1 MADLDFTK
9 LKEGFQYEWS
19 RNWVA
24 AGLTVTVFLAV
35 LALGI
40 ANPASIRTVMTDQN
54 SVTTAFQ
61 SLSLALITSVTLAVT
76 ITQLAVSRELGPL
89 KDQRENMEGALDFRR
104 TSEKLFEGISPSKPS
119 EFLRIFVQSLEDR
132 ARKLNDQVSD
142 QENDNLRN
150 EVEEFTENTIRNT
163 EDLDER
169 LGTLEFGHFEVVN
182 AALSLNYNSKL
193 YNVRRIQHKFKD
205 SLQPEED
212 ELLEDIQ
219 ELLELYGP
227 AREHFKTI
235 YFRSDL
241 LDLTHTMIYTAIPSL
256 IISLATV
263 LFLNT
268 EPFQTSFLGVD
279 LMLIMVSASATLTLV
294 PFLVLI
300 SYILRI
306 GTVAQRTLAIG
317 PFIIQ
322 ESEEI

>member
-1 MADLDFTK
+1 MADLDLNR
-9 LKEGFQYEWS
+9 LKEGVRYEWN
-19 RNWVA
+19 RNLVA
-24 AGLTVTVFLAV
+24 AGFTITVFLGV

-40 ANPASIRTVMTDQN
+40 ANPASIRTVMTEQN

-61 SLSLALITSVTLAVT
+61 SLTLALITSVTLAVT

-104 TSEKLFEGISPSKPS
+104 TSEELFEGVSPSKPS

-132 ARKLNDQVSD
+132 SRNLNDAISD
-142 QENDNLRN
+142 QESEELRK
-150 EVEEFTENTIRNT
+150 EVKEFTENMIRDT
-163 EDLDER
+163 ENLDER
-169 LGTLEFGHFEVVN
+169 LGDLEFGHFEVVN
-182 AALSLNYNSKL
+182 AALSLSYNSKL
-193 YNVRRIQHKFKD
+193 YNSRRIKYEYED
-205 SLQPEED
+205 SLKDDEN

-219 ELLELYGP
+219 QLIELYGP

-241 LDLTHTMIYTAIPSL
+241 LNLTHGMIYTAIPSL
-256 IISLATV
+256 IISLSTV

-279 LMLIMVSASATLTLV
+279 LMLFMVSGSATLTLV

-317 PFIIQ
+317 PFIVQ
-322 ESEEI
+322 SSKDF